1 MLAGGISEAIMHFVG
16 YFKIIDDI
24 ARDRIEYDGSAIGV
38 TPEDYIA
45 KHPTF
50 QAKLDA
56 DDIEIRGVRS
66 PPAIG
71 VDHSD
76 ADAYPL
82 WLRKAPAIKSPASD
96 DDGAPQIPLPRA
108 GGGGGGGGGGTAE
121 ITVSYQSE
129 AGQSLIDIYQINVM
143 SNNDIIGLDA
153 QTASLLASRIEAI
166 NVDAVSAIEDMA
178 DAANASIPQ
187 EWWIAKSSL
196 GVVEFLED
204 HDQAVVAAGGAPSQN
219 SVQPGYYLNGE
230 LQDPSPE
237 APYMNELPE
246 PPESPDHGDGI
257 GQWAELGSNFSLN
270 AALILDLTE
279 AGRTM
284 VVKGDFH
291 HTDAIFQTNSLA
303 NHDNIAAGDGS
314 GMPAIPV
321 VSETDDA
328 MNNVADFVQLPGL
341 HAEFPAYL
349 AGPNWTVDVVD
360 GDFYDVRVVTQT
372 NYLSDNDVVAQRSS
386 SSHYEIRAGGN
397 ILENLASILDGAEIK
412 YDLII
417 VGGAYHGMN
426 VIFQNNILLSENDLK
441 MIADSI
447 GASRSIE
454 SGGNNL
460 LNQATIENYG
470 GDEFAPINDD
480 IGKVIDA
487 VAGGATSL
495 DPVYGSYFDG
505 SGGPIHVLY
514 VTGDYYDVNAIW
526 QTNVTSDV
534 NVMAQLVGV
543 PPEGLAEALAQ
554 DGSTSQTAV
563 VGHNSLFNDATII
576 DVGPTNTY
584 VGGDVYSDAILVQ
597 ANLLPEAQGGTL
609 DTQALVP
616 ELVAF
621 VTDSQEASQTEPAP
635 NSCVP
640 VTHDDPIASVM
651 H

>member
-1 MLAGGISEAIMHFVG
+1 MLAGGITEAIMHFVG

-24 ARDRIEYDGSAIGV
+24 ARDRIEYDGSPIGR
-38 TPEDYIA
+38 TPEDFIA
-45 KHPTF
+45 KHPSF
-50 QAKLDA
+50 QSKLDA
-56 DDIEIRGVRS
+56 DDIEIRGVRP

-71 VDHSD
+71 EDHSD
-76 ADAYPL
+76 ANHASPL
-82 WLRKAPAIKSPASD
+82 WLRKAPPIKSPDFD
-96 DDGAPQIPLPRA
+96 DDGGPHTLLPRA
-108 GGGGGGGGGGTAE
+108 GGGGGGGGGTLE
-121 ITVSYQSE
+121 ISVSYQSE
-129 AGQSLIDIYQINVM
+129 AGQALIDIHQINVM
-143 SNNDIIGLDA
+143 SNDDIIGLDA
-153 QTASLLASRIEAI
+153 QTASLLAPRIEAL
-166 NVDAVSAIEDMA
+166 NVDSVLVIKDMA
-178 DAANASIPQ
+178 EAANASIPQ

-204 HDQAVVAAGGAPSQN
+204 HDQAVVAAGGAPIDN

-230 LQDPSPE
+230 LQDPPPE
-237 APYMNELPE
+237 PLYMNELPE
-246 PPESPDHGDGI
+246 PPDSPDHGNGI

-270 AALILDLTE
+270 AALIVDLTE

-303 NHDNIAAGDGS
+303 AHDHIARAGGS
-314 GMPAIPV
+314 TTSPSPV
-321 VSETDDA
+321 NGDTDDA

-341 HAEFPAYL
+341 HAEFPAYF
-349 AGPNWTVDVVD
+349 AGPKWIVDVVD
-360 GDFYDVRVVTQT
+360 GDFYDVRVVTQI
-372 NYLSDNDVVAQRSS
+372 NYLSDNDVVAQQGS

-397 ILENLASILDGAEIK
+397 VLENLASILDGTEIK

-417 VGGAYHGMN
+417 VCGAYHGMN
-426 VIFQNNILLSENDLK
+426 VIFQNNILLSENDLR
-441 MIADSI
+441 MIADGVDASQSI
-447 GASRSIE
+447 Q
-454 SGGNNL
+454 SGSNNL
-460 LNQATIENYG
+460 LNQATIENHG
-470 GDEFAPINDD
+470 GDAFAPINDD
-480 IGKVIDA
+480 IGKVADA
-487 VAGGATSL
+487 IAGGATSL
-495 DPVYGSYFDG
+495 DPAYGSYFDG

-563 VGHNSLFNDATII
+563 VGNNSLVNDATII
-576 DVGPTNTY
+576 DVGPTNVY

-597 ANLLPEAQGGTL
+597 ANLLPETQGGRL

-621 VTDSQEASQTEPAP
+621 VTDQESSQTEPAP
-635 NSCVP
+635 NACVP